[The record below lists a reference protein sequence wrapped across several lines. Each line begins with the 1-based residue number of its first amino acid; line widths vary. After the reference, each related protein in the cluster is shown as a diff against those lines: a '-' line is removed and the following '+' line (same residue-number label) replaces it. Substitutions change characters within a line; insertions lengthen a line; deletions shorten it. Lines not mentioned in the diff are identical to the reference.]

1 MATRPTLHVEVITQD
16 RNVYSGEADMV
27 VAPGSEGVLGI
38 LPRHAPL
45 LTTLQVGDLRI
56 KHDGDEDA
64 IFVSGGFLE
73 VSHNVVTVLADAAE
87 RAEDI
92 DMARAEVAR
101 RRAQALLEQRASD
114 VDIGAAQGAL
124 ERALGRLK
132 VAEIARRRPGGVRR
146 TPQPPPQE
154 LGS

>member
-1 MATRPTLHVEVITQD
+1 MATRPTLHVEVVTQD

-45 LTTLQVGDLRI
+45 LTLLKVGELRI
-56 KHDGDEDA
+56 KRDNQEEA
-64 IFVSGGFLE
+64 LFVAGGFME
-73 VSHNVVTVLADAAE
+73 VYHNVVTVLADAAE

-92 DMARAEVAR
+92 DEARAEEAR
-101 RRAQALLEQRASD
+101 RRAQVSLDQREAD
-114 VDIGAAQGAL
+114 VDQGAMLGSL

-132 VAEIARRRPGGVRR
+132 VAETVRRRHGGRR
-146 TPQPPPQE
+146 PQQPTQDI
-154 LGS
+154 GG

>member
-1 MATRPTLHVEVITQD
+1 MATRLTLHVEVVTQD

-45 LTTLQVGDLRI
+45 LTTLKPGELRI
-56 KHDGDEDA
+56 KYDNDEDTL
-64 IFVSGGFLE
+64 FVAGGFME

-92 DMARAEVAR
+92 DTARAEEAR
-101 RRAQALLEQRASD
+101 RRAQTLLEQRSSD
-114 VDIGAAQGAL
+114 VDIGSVQGAL
-124 ERALGRLK
+124 ERAAGRLK
-132 VAEIARRRPGGVRR
+132 LADTVRRRGGGRR
-146 TPQPPPQE
+146 RQTPPPE
-154 LGS
+154 SSS

>member
-1 MATRPTLHVEVITQD
+1 MATRLTLHVEVVTQN
-16 RNVYSGEADMV
+16 RSVYSGEGTMV

-45 LTTLQVGDLRI
+45 LTTLKAGELRI
-56 KHDGDEDA
+56 KHDNEEDTL
-64 IFVSGGFLE
+64 FVAGGFME
-73 VSHNVVTVLADAAE
+73 VSHNVVTVLADSAE

-92 DMARAEVAR
+92 DTARAEEAR
-101 RRAQALLEQRASD
+101 RRAQISLEQRAAD
-114 VDIGAAQGAL
+114 VDLGSVQGAL

-132 VAEIARRRPGGVRR
+132 VAETVRRRSGRR
-146 TPQPPPQE
+146 QPPPPPQD

>member
-1 MATRPTLHVEVITQD
+1 MATRPTLHVEVVTQD

-45 LTTLQVGDLRI
+45 LTTLQTGELRI
-56 KHDGDEDA
+56 KRDNNEEA
-64 IFVSGGFLE
+64 LFVAGGFME

-92 DMARAEVAR
+92 DTARAEEAR
-101 RRAQALLEQRASD
+101 RRAQASLEQRAEN
-114 VDIGAAQGAL
+114 VDRGTMEGAL
-124 ERALGRLK
+124 QRAIGRLK
-132 VAEIARRRPGGVRR
+132 VAETTRRRPGSGRR
-146 TPQPPPQE
+146 TPSQRE
-154 LGS
+154 SDG

>member
-1 MATRPTLHVEVITQD
+1 MATRPTLHVEIVTQD

-27 VAPGSEGVLGI
+27 VAPGTEGVLGI

-45 LTTLQVGDLRI
+45 LTTLQVGELRI
-56 KHDGDEDA
+56 KHDDDEDA
-64 IFVSGGFLE
+64 VFVAGGFLE
-73 VSHNVVTVLADAAE
+73 VYHNVVTVLADAAE

-92 DMARAEVAR
+92 DTARAEEAR
-101 RRAQALLEQRASD
+101 RRAQTLLEQREAD

-132 VAEIARRRPGGVRR
+132 VAEISRRRHGGRR
-146 TPQPPPQE
+146 QQPPQQE
-154 LGS
+154 LGG

>member
-1 MATRPTLHVEVITQD
+1 MATRPTLHVEIVTQD

-27 VAPGSEGVLGI
+27 VAPGSEGMLGI

-45 LTTLQVGDLRI
+45 LTTLKVGELRI
-56 KHDGDEDA
+56 KHDDDEEA
-64 IFVSGGFLE
+64 VFVAGGFLE
-73 VSHNVVTVLADAAE
+73 VYHNVVTVLADSAE

-92 DMARAEVAR
+92 DTARAEEAR
-101 RRAQALLEQRASD
+101 RRAQVLLEQREAE

-132 VAEIARRRPGGVRR
+132 VAEISRRRRGGRR
-146 TPQPPPQE
+146 QGPPPQE
-154 LGS
+154 LG

>member
-1 MATRPTLHVEVITQD
+1 MATRPTLHVEVVTQD

-45 LTTLQVGDLRI
+45 LTLLKVGDLRV
-56 KHDGDEDA
+56 KHDNDEDVL
-64 IFVSGGFLE
+64 FVAGGFME
-73 VSHNVVTVLADAAE
+73 VYHNVVTVLADAAE

-92 DMARAEVAR
+92 DEARAEEAR
-101 RRAQALLEQRASD
+101 RRAQVALEQRETD
-114 VDIGAAQGAL
+114 VDRGAMVGAM
-124 ERALGRLK
+124 ERALTRLK
-132 VAEIARRRPGGVRR
+132 VAETVRQRHGGRRRP
-146 TPQPPPQE
+146 PQPPPQE